1 MTADEKAQRDAGCPR
16 DDQIG
21 KAFVVVGRNVRRC
34 LVCEELF
41 TRRTASEH
49 AKVDCYPLLE
59 LSAVYPSKG
68 GKDVA

>member
-1 MTADEKAQRDAGCPR
+1 MTADEKAQRDAGSAR
-16 DDQIG
+16 DDRIG

-49 AKVDCYPLLE
+49 AEVDCYPLLE
-59 LSAVYPSKG
+59 LSVVYPSKG